1 MERKNEVLLVLPEV
15 PYPMRAQGIS
25 IRYLPIIEE
34 LSKSSTLDIIIIGKN
49 QNESQYVDK
58 LHKYF
63 KSVTI
68 ISHPDPDATSK
79 LKKFI
84 TRVKFFLPWSLPRS
98 WITYGSEAILK
109 QVDKATA
116 GKYYDSVVCVS
127 GYNYPYIKNIQ
138 SREKVIDFID
148 SPTLLAKRNVIGSTR
163 NYLIRKYEQW
173 KTYYWE
179 AAIIRK
185 SNKAI
190 YISDYDAAI
199 IHRLFAP
206 VNKRHVIPNGFV
218 VDDYSDSTNPSVKGP
233 SIGFFGNMSYFP
245 NVEAALW
252 LTNKVFRDIKERLQ
266 DLNLYI
272 IGRDPDEA
280 IRHLHNGKDI
290 HVTGEVDVIWPF
302 INSLDILVFPLM
314 RGAGLKNKILEAM
327 YSGKLV
333 ITTKI
338 GNEGI
343 NGIHNKHLLICE
355 TENEF
360 KTEIIK
366 YIEEPAARQ
375 EIADNGKIFV
385 EKMFAWP
392 GILNK
397 YKNIVLN

>member
-1 MERKNEVLLVLPEV
+1 MAGKKEVLLVLPEV

-25 IRYLPIIEE
+25 IRYLPVIEE
-34 LSKSSTLDIIIIGKN
+34 MSKGCTLDIIIIGK
-49 QNESQYVDK
+49 SKRDSPYVDK

-63 KSVTI
+63 RSVTI
-68 ISHPDPDATSK
+68 ISHPDPDSIGK

-84 TRVKFFLPWSLPRS
+84 ARVKFFLPWSLPRS
-98 WITYGSEAILK
+98 WVTYGSEEIVK
-109 QVDKATA
+109 QVDKATE
-116 GKYYDSVVCVS
+116 GKYYDSVICVS
-127 GYNYPYIKNIQ
+127 GYSYPYIRNIR
-138 SREKVIDFID
+138 SREKIIDFID

-163 NYLIRKYEQW
+163 NYFIRKYEQL
-173 KTYYWE
+173 KTYNWE

-185 SNKAI
+185 TNKAI

-199 IHRLFAP
+199 IHRLFAS

-218 VDDYSDSTNPSVKGP
+218 VDDYSDSTNPSVKRP

-252 LTNKVFRDIKERLQ
+252 LTNRVFRDIKERLQ
-266 DLNLYI
+266 ELNLYI

-280 IRHLHNGKDI
+280 ILHLNNGKDI

-355 TENEF
+355 TEDEF

-366 YIEEPAARQ
+366 YVEEPVARQ
-375 EIADNGKIFV
+375 EIADNGKRFV
-385 EKMFAWP
+385 EEMFAWP
-392 GILNK
+392 GILDK
-397 YKNIVLN
+397 YKNIVLH